1 MRQLIRHPQCPDR
14 GGTHSVLPSTVSMDP
29 HDEGMPARRVLLVQD
44 VITAAPMPHL
54 RRHLLAML
62 VLQPVQRDLDC
73 GQVQVSTP
81 DNSTGS
87 W

>member
-1 MRQLIRHPQCPDR
+1 
-14 GGTHSVLPSTVSMDP
+14 MDP

-44 VITAAPMPHL
+44 VITTVPEPHL

-62 VLQPVQRDLDC
+62 ALQPVQRDLVC
-73 GQVQVSTP
+73 GQVQVSTT
-81 DNSTGS
+81 DASTDS

>member
-1 MRQLIRHPQCPDR
+1 
-14 GGTHSVLPSTVSMDP
+14 MDP
-29 HDEGMPARRVLLVQD
+29 HVEGMPARRVLLVQD
-44 VITAAPMPHL
+44 VITTVPEPHL

-62 VLQPVQRDLDC
+62 ALQPVQRDLDC

-81 DNSTGS
+81 DNRTGS